1 MKRVPILVS
10 ALAAR
15 LAARRL
21 PTHPLLITG
30 LMLSACVDQA
40 PSNSLVGPT
49 ATHVSAAA
57 AKDIPVSSQLLGGSA
72 PPHSIQSDD
81 AGAYQNAG
89 GVSSILQG
97 TTGDWVLDLTGARS
111 TRKIRIDL
119 TDTLPGN
126 PSPPPFANALVSA
139 RFIAKAATL
148 NAGSFSGMVGL
159 GSTML
164 TPLAIGAIPYGG
176 KTYAIRMNANNHD
189 GTDWVL
195 VTCIGVANPA
205 APATS
210 SCNKWELTP
219 TGVYNG
225 VSKNV
230 GYLEQVA
237 STSTFIG
244 LYYFTFDVVIAK

>member
-1 MKRVPILVS
+1 M
-10 ALAAR
+10 LAEGGIAFWDV
-15 LAARRL
+15 A
-21 PTHPLLITG
+21 TG
-30 LMLSACVDQA
+30 K
-40 PSNSLVGPT
+40 
-49 ATHVSAAA
+49 H
-57 AKDIPVSSQLLGGSA
+57 
-72 PPHSIQSDD
+72 
-81 AGAYQNAG
+81 
-89 GVSSILQG
+89 QG
-97 TTGDWVLDLTGARS
+97 T
-111 TRKIRIDL
+111 ID
-119 TDTLPGN
+119 
-126 PSPPPFANALVSA
+126 
-139 RFIAKAATL
+139 
-148 NAGSFSGMVGL
+148 
-159 GSTML
+159 
-164 TPLAIGAIPYGG
+164 
-176 KTYAIRMNANNHD
+176 D